1 MISPVT
7 LGQRMYYQVLSD
19 PRIPLVIVKG
29 PAGSGKTMIAS
40 RIGSQHL
47 SSGRYDSLVITRPVI
62 GNPHGYLPGTL
73 DAKMKPWVRPM
84 SDYIQSMKRVE
95 TIPLAYMRGLTL
107 NNSFVIA
114 DEMQNSTQEQM
125 KMLLTRIG
133 KNSKLV
139 VTGDPDQSDIGTHN
153 GFDDLVSRVKKNE
166 DDLWKLVEL
175 TSDDIQRSE
184 LVKRILGLY

>member
-7 LGQRMYYQVLSD
+7 IGQRMYYQVLSD

-40 RIGSQHL
+40 KIGSQHL
-47 SSGRYDSLVITRPVI
+47 SSGRYDTLVITRPVI

>member
-40 RIGSQHL
+40 KIGSQHL

-175 TSDDIQRSE
+175 TQDDIQRSE
-184 LVKRILGLY
+184 LVKRILGIY

>member
-7 LGQRMYYQVLSD
+7 FGQRMYYQVLSD

-40 RIGSQHL
+40 KIGSQYV
-47 SSGRYDSLVITRPVI
+47 SSGKYDTLVITRPVI

-84 SDYIQSMKRVE
+84 SDHLHSTKRVD

-107 NNSFVIA
+107 TNSFVIA

-139 VTGDPDQSDIGTHN
+139 ITGDPDQSDIGIHN
-153 GFDDLVSRVKKNE
+153 GFDDLVSRVKKTE
-166 DDLWKLVEL
+166 DDLWKLIEL
-175 TSDDIQRSE
+175 TTDDIQRSE

>member
-1 MISPVT
+1 MFNPVT
-7 LGQRMYYQVLSD
+7 IGQRMYYQALND

-29 PAGSGKTMIAS
+29 PAGTGKTMIAS
-40 RIGSQHL
+40 KVGSQQV
-47 SSGRYDSLVITRPVI
+47 STGRYENLVITRPVI

-84 SDYIQSMKRVE
+84 SDHIQISKRVE
-95 TIPLAYMRGLTL
+95 TIPLTYMRGLTL
-107 NNSFVIA
+107 MNSFVIA

-133 KNSKLV
+133 KNTKLV
-139 VTGDPDQSDIGTHN
+139 VTGDPDQSDIGHEN
-153 GFDDLVSRVKKNE
+153 GFDDLVTRVRRNE

-175 TSDDIQRSE
+175 TQDDIQRSE
-184 LVKRILGLY
+184 LVKRILGIY

>member
-1 MISPVT
+1 MCTPVT
-7 LGQRMYYQVLSD
+7 LGQRMYYQFLSD

-40 RIGSQHL
+40 KIGSQYV
-47 SSGRYDSLVITRPVI
+47 SAGRYENLVITRPVI
-62 GNPHGYLPGTL
+62 VNPHGYLPGTL

-84 SDYIQSMKRVE
+84 SDHIQTSKRVE

-133 KNSKLV
+133 KNTKLV
-139 VTGDPDQSDIGTHN
+139 VTGDPDQSDIGHLN
-153 GFDDLVSRVKKNE
+153 GFDDLVSRIRKH
-166 DDLWKLVEL
+166 DDELWKLVEL
-175 TSDDIQRSE
+175 TQDDIQRSE
-184 LVKRILGLY
+184 LVKRILGIY

>member
-40 RIGSQHL
+40 KIGSQHL

-166 DDLWKLVEL
+166 DDLWKFVEL

-184 LVKRILGLY
+184 LVKRILGIY